1 MSGAVCNVLV
11 VEDDP
16 SVSKALCR
24 KLSQA
29 GHAVA
34 SRNLCE
40 LARRIAGTFDFAIL
54 DLELP
59 DGNGIDLA
67 DELLAR
73 SVVQN
78 VVFYTGA
85 ADPALLA
92 RAARVGLVVSK
103 NQSVD
108 ELLQSAYQAVA
119 PPPVSELH
127 QTGRFRVEKRTREQS
142 S

>member
-1 MSGAVCNVLV
+1 MSFAVCNVLV

-16 SVSKALCR
+16 SVSKALRR
-24 KLSQA
+24 KLLQA
-29 GHAVA
+29 GHSIE
-34 SRNLCE
+34 SRSHCE
-40 LARRIAGTFDFAIL
+40 SARHVVGTFDFAVL

-67 DELLAR
+67 ADLLAR
-73 SVVQN
+73 GVVQSA
-78 VVFYTGA
+78 VFYTGA

-92 RAARVGLVVSK
+92 RAAKVGLVVSK

-108 ELLQSAYQAVA
+108 ELLHCAYQSVA

-127 QTGRFRVEKRTREQS
+127 ETARRRPAKRTQQRS